1 MTYFKHIDGL
11 RAIAIISVI
20 LFHLNL
26 DYFKGGFVGVDIFF
40 VISGFLITQWFV
52 KRSSIKNFFLLKIF
66 FENRIK
72 RLIPL
77 LFFVKI
83 IILIFGFIL
92 MNSYQY
98 KLLIDQNLYSLFFSS
113 NIYLW
118 KNSDYFSL
126 NTFENP
132 LVHTWSL
139 SLEEQFYIF
148 FSIFFIFINCF
159 LKKKKNL
166 NNVYCRFLKLIAC
179 TIWR

>member
-1 MTYFKHIDGL
+1 MNYLKHIDGL
-11 RAIAIISVI
+11 RAVAIISVI

-26 DYFKGGFVGVDIFF
+26 EYFKGGFIGVDIFF
-40 VISGFLITQWFV
+40 VISGFLITRWFI
-52 KRSSIKNFFLLKIF
+52 KRDSNKNFNLLKIF
-66 FENRIK
+66 YENRIK

-83 IILIFGFIL
+83 IILISGFVL
-92 MNSYQY
+92 MNTNQF
-98 KLLIDQNLYSLFFSS
+98 KLLIDQNLYSLFFLS

-139 SLEEQFYIF
+139 SLEEQFAFENKILQ
-148 FSIFFIFINCF
+148 SI
-159 LKKKKNL
+159 
-166 NNVYCRFLKLIAC
+166 
-179 TIWR
+179 

>member
-1 MTYFKHIDGL
+1 MSYIKHIDGL
-11 RAIAIISVI
+11 RAVAIISVI

-52 KRSSIKNFFLLKIF
+52 KRSSIKNFSLLKIF

-98 KLLIDQNLYSLFFSS
+98 KLLIDQNLYSLFFLF
-113 NIYLW
+113 NIYLF
-118 KNSDYFSL
+118 KNSYYF
-126 NTFENP
+126 F
-132 LVHTWSL
+132 
-139 SLEEQFYIF
+139 
-148 FSIFFIFINCF
+148 FFIF
-159 LKKKKNL
+159 
-166 NNVYCRFLKLIAC
+166 
-179 TIWR
+179 